1 MAIRTTRHRLTRLGV
16 QMMLIGVFGVFGGA
30 LNGLNLLIVV
40 AALSLGVLLVQWRVS
55 RSMIDDVLVDRR
67 PPGEIF
73 AGTPARFRYQIR
85 NGGRLRPVW
94 LLRIEDSLLLGSVRR
109 PVWHQTVATGVGLLG
124 ANQTTSAFS
133 DVVVA
138 RRGRYQL
145 GKWRLSTLAPFSLS
159 TAWRDELRS
168 ADETIDVFPKLV
180 KLSRNWRRQLPSR
193 MGGVSAHIQR
203 QGPSDEVFFGLR
215 EYRRGDSPKYIHW
228 RTTARLGVP
237 AVRIY
242 EQQRRYDLC
251 LLVDPWITKSA
262 RLRPDEPLD
271 AEAERAELAVSLAA
285 TVAVELS
292 GGSGGMV
299 VMVVADDQPRA
310 ISGGGSVEGLRRM
323 LAMLA
328 GCHPGPG
335 GKLADALTQGVQA
348 THHLPD
354 LVVFSTRHQSD
365 AVGPHSP
372 EAESLRRWQQH
383 GKLRWV
389 NLASREIDQW
399 LDAGDRLTTGVT
411 AATQEVP
418 A

>member
-1 MAIRTTRHRLTRLGV
+1 
-16 QMMLIGVFGVFGGA
+16 MMLIGTFGIFGGA

-40 AALSLGVLLVQWRVS
+40 AALSLGVLIVQWRVS

-67 PPGEIF
+67 LPSEIF

-85 NGGRLRPVW
+85 NRSRLRPVW
-94 LLRIEDSLLLGSVRR
+94 LLRIEDSLLSGGRKR
-109 PVWHQTVATGVGLLG
+109 PVWRQPVATGIGLLG
-124 ANQTTSAFS
+124 PDQTTSAFA
-133 DVVVA
+133 DIVVA

-159 TAWRDELRS
+159 TAWRNEWRP
-168 ADETIDVFPKLV
+168 ADETLDVFPKLV
-180 KLSRNWRRQLPSR
+180 ALSRTWRRQLPSR
-193 MGGVSAHIQR
+193 MGGVSAHVQR

-251 LLVDPWITKSA
+251 LLVDPWTAKTPAADPDAPISA
-262 RLRPDEPLD
+262 Q
-271 AEAERAELAVSLAA
+271 AELAELAVSLAA

-292 GGSGGMV
+292 GGSGGTV
-299 VMVVADDQPRA
+299 VAVVADDQPQA
-310 ISGGGSVEGLRRM
+310 ISGGGSIEGSRRILRM
-323 LAMLA
+323 LAA
-328 GCHPGPG
+328 CKPGPDG
-335 GKLADALTQGVQA
+335 DLSAALSLGVQA

-354 LVVFSTRHQSD
+354 LVVLSTRTQAQ
-365 AVGPHSP
+365 AVGLKSP

-383 GKLRWV
+383 GKLSWV
-389 NLASREIDQW
+389 DVGSREVDQW
-399 LDAGDRLTTGVT
+399 LHGSHEQSAINTSTMPKVS
-411 AATQEVP
+411 A
-418 A
+418 